1 VQGENYQPAGRR
13 IEKVRWAQS
22 WQGSYIKVDPINCYK
37 NAKQKM
43 FMKLSNVHQEKCNL
57 LFNTYY
63 YQKQYLLFPQLCII
77 TRKITLKHPFHL
89 PETYN
94 VAI

>member
-1 VQGENYQPAGRR
+1 
-13 IEKVRWAQS
+13 
-22 WQGSYIKVDPINCYK
+22 
-37 NAKQKM
+37 M

-77 TRKITLKHPFHL
+77 IRKIKLKHPFHL

>member
-43 FMKLSNVHQEKCNL
+43 FMKL
-57 LFNTYY
+57 
-63 YQKQYLLFPQLCII
+63 
-77 TRKITLKHPFHL
+77 
-89 PETYN
+89 
-94 VAI
+94 